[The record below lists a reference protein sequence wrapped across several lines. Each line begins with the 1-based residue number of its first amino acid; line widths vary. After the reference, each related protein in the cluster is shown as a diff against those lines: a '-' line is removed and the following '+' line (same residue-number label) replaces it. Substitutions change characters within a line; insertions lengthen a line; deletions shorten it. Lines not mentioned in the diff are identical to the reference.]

1 MTNDFVHLHVHS
13 DFSLLDG
20 AASVKQLVAKAK
32 ELGQTAL
39 ALTDHGNMFGVISF
53 YKACTEQGIKPI
65 IGCEFYVAPESR
77 FEKKEAL
84 NGKRYYHLILLAKNE
99 KGYKNLMLLCSKGY
113 TEGMYYKPRIDDELL
128 EKYADGLIC
137 LSACLAGE
145 LPVLLL
151 NGETDK
157 AEAHVRKYRKI
168 FGNENYFIEIQNHG
182 LKEEKKAAALLIETA
197 RKLGVPLVV
206 TNDIHYAEKKD
217 YIAQDIL
224 MCIGMK
230 KLRTETNRMKFEGS
244 EFYFKSA
251 EEMSALFPDY
261 PEAVLNTVRIA
272 RMCDLKIPQP
282 WPILPL

>member
-99 KGYKNLMLLCSKGY
+99 TGYKNLMLLCSKGY

-151 NGETDK
+151 NGETEK

-182 LKEEKKAAALLIETA
+182 LKEEKKS
-197 RKLGVPLVV
+197 RRSFNRNG
-206 TNDIHYAEKKD
+206 
-217 YIAQDIL
+217 
-224 MCIGMK
+224 
-230 KLRTETNRMKFEGS
+230 TETRRSAGRYERHSLCGKKGLYCTG
-244 EFYFKSA
+244 YFDVHRYEKA
-251 EEMSALFPDY
+251 ACR
-261 PEAVLNTVRIA
+261 N
-272 RMCDLKIPQP
+272 Q
-282 WPILPL
+282 